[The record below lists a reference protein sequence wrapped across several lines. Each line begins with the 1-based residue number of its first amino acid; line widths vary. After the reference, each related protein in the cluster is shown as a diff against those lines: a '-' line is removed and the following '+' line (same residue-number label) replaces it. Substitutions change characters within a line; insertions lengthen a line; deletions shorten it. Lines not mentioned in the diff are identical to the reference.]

1 MKKMAQEIKNE
12 PPASLPR
19 NWLIFSLNSLTA
31 RFAFWSAVTWQKRGL
46 LQNTRANFT
55 KEDF

>member
-1 MKKMAQEIKNE
+1 MKKMAQEIKM
-12 PPASLPR
+12 SPR
-19 NWLIFSLNSLTA
+19 ISSKELVDFLFEQPYCKI
-31 RFAFWSAVTWQKRGL
+31 RFWSAVTWQKRGL